1 MSPSRIVFR
10 FGRHDLLRT
19 RFAISPLIELAA
31 ATYVVRLPSTFPEHR
46 PWIEDVAPRLAG
58 LTLDLVYAASPLG
71 RTSWPSFDAPPPVVP
86 HPQFEDELARV
97 AATEPRLV
105 RADVVRAYPDEVP

>member
-46 PWIEDVAPRLAG
+46 PWIEDVASRLAG
-58 LTLDLVYAASPLG
+58 LSLDLLYPPSPLG
-71 RTSWPSFDAPPPVVP
+71 QTSCPSSAPPPPVVP
-86 HPQFEDELARV
+86 HPRIEDELARV
-97 AATEPRLV
+97 AATDPRLV
-105 RADVVRAYPDEVP
+105 RADVLRAYPD